1 MPPKN
6 GTPKHIQQLAKLE
19 GVGRGKRKLLAT
31 EFGTE
36 AKFQGA
42 TVGELAAVTG
52 IGLKMAKVIH
62 EFKETG
68 QMPESKWRGQ
78 KRAIMWDT
86 RRQKKIAGVT
96 APPDDE
102 QAIVAW
108 LAKREAGKFE
118 RCAQHTSLELRR
130 PFQPPCAQL
139 WACSRRFHLLQPLTN
154 PNTDPE
160 YDPARYTG
168 QDEKLEDPLHV
179 PEISRM
185 LPSAYEAYCS
195 MPADDESRNR
205 LHAGLAK
212 FGLKQQQPAAA
223 QLRNDAVAAPGMARQ
238 PSSTAAAPS
247 SLMRA
252 LVASAQQLGADSSQ
266 EM

>member
-1 MPPKN
+1 MPPTTR
-6 GTPKHIQQLAKLE
+6 TPKHIQQLAKLE

-36 AKFQGA
+36 AQFQGA

-96 APPDDE
+96 APPDNE

-118 RCAQHTSLELRR
+118 RCAQHTRSNCAARSSR
-130 PFQPPCAQL
+130 PVL
-139 WACSRRFHLLQPLTN
+139 SSG
-154 PNTDPE
+154 
-160 YDPARYTG
+160 PARVVSTSS
-168 QDEKLEDPLHV
+168 DP
-179 PEISRM
+179 
-185 LPSAYEAYCS
+185 
-195 MPADDESRNR
+195 
-205 LHAGLAK
+205 
-212 FGLKQQQPAAA
+212 
-223 QLRNDAVAAPGMARQ
+223 
-238 PSSTAAAPS
+238 
-247 SLMRA
+247 
-252 LVASAQQLGADSSQ
+252 
-266 EM
+266 